1 MAYEKS
7 LSPDHTQRRAGS
19 CRTLFALHFV
29 RKLKSVDKINDEIV
43 AHAAEDFMKSIQ
55 AQPGFAAV
63 VIKLLTAT
71 GLDNNVL
78 QIAAIHFKNFV
89 RNNWRVRSFTL
100 GVRHTLES

>member
-1 MAYEKS
+1 
-7 LSPDHTQRRAGS
+7 
-19 CRTLFALHFV
+19 
-29 RKLKSVDKINDEIV
+29 VDKINDEIV

-63 VIKLLTAT
+63 VINLLTAT